1 MKVGDDDLGSVQHAK
16 EVARQQFS
24 VAVVAVGVVGL
35 KHAQPV
41 ADGQPGG
48 DDEEATGEPA
58 AARVAHRVDRLPGD
72 EHGHDGCLAGA
83 GSELEAEAIQTG
95 IRPLVRGSQVFEEAT
110 PGCRPGCG
118 LDQPDRGLHR
128 LDLTEKGPDAGR
140 GVVAPVVQQ
149 PGRLRRDLPLVR
161 RQLAPGIDDPPQVV
175 DDRRR
180 VVLLAVGVE
189 LLGRLVEHELALAAL
204 LPGRRDRR
212 DQGDA
217 SSLVE
222 DAVRG
227 LSGLVQF
234 PVTARILVG
243 RVQDRLEEELV
254 HAA

>member
-1 MKVGDDDLGSVQHAK
+1 MVEEA
-16 EVARQQFS
+16 A
-24 VAVVAVGVVGL
+24 
-35 KHAQPV
+35 
-41 ADGQPGG
+41 PGG
-48 DDEEATGEPA
+48 
-58 AARVAHRVDRLPGD
+58 
-72 EHGHDGCLAGA
+72 
-83 GSELEAEAIQTG
+83 
-95 IRPLVRGSQVFEEAT
+95 
-110 PGCRPGCG
+110 RPGCDLG
-118 LDQPDRGLHR
+118 QPDRGLHR
-128 LDLTEKGPDAGR
+128 FDLAEEGADAGR

-149 PGRLRRDLPLVR
+149 AGRLRRDLPLVR

-180 VVLLAVGVE
+180 VVLLAVGLE
-189 LLGRLVEHELALAAL
+189 LLRCLVEDELALAAL
-204 LPGRRDRR
+204 PPGSGDRR